1 MRNYYEVLGVPQHA
15 GPQEIRQAFRRLA
28 RRFHPDAGPEG
39 SGERF
44 QEVSEAY
51 RTLSDPERRRSYDRA
66 LHETAVARRTQ
77 YAAAA
82 PSGFR
87 PWAYRPP
94 GPGCLKGLGM
104 GGEIVLRAGF
114 ERTIVFSWRGW

>member
-1 MRNYYEVLGVPQHA
+1 MRDFYEVLGVPRCA
-15 GPQEIRQAFRRLA
+15 APEEIRQAFRRLA

-51 RTLSDPERRRSYDRA
+51 RTLSDPERRRSYDRK
-66 LHETAVARRTQ
+66 LQETATARGMHH
-77 YAAAA
+77 AARV
-82 PSGFR
+82 PLQFR

-94 GPGCLKGLGM
+94 GPGSSKGSGTS
-104 GGEIVLRAGF
+104 GEIVFYSWFDWMIL
-114 ERTIVFSWRGW
+114 FSRRGW

>member
-1 MRNYYEVLGVPQHA
+1 MHNYYEVLGVPQDA
-15 GPQEIRQAFRRLA
+15 APQEIRQAFRRLA

-44 QEVSEAY
+44 QQVSEAY

-66 LHETAVARRTQ
+66 LRETAAAGRTQ
-77 YAAAA
+77 YPAAIPAR
-82 PSGFR
+82 FC

-94 GPGCLKGLGM
+94 GPGCSKGLGT
-104 GGEIVLRAGF
+104 GGEIVLHAGF
-114 ERTIVFSWRGW
+114 ERRIVFFWRGW